1 MALSPTARQGLGLL
15 LLVLLVSTGWEAW
28 RAWQQQRAGAALA
41 QLARPGDVRMISSQT
56 CVYCARA
63 RQTLQA
69 ASVPFEECFIE
80 RDPAC
85 AADYQALGAP
95 GTPLLQVRGALQLGF
110 DPARV
115 ARALAPGG
123 PAAPRP

>member
-69 ASVPFEECFIE
+69 AGVPFEECFIE
-80 RDPAC
+80 RDAAC

-95 GTPLLQVRGALQLGF
+95 GTPLLRVRQQLQLGF
-110 DPARV
+110 HPQRV
-115 ARALAPGG
+115 AQALAEPTAT
-123 PAAPRP
+123 PPR

>member
-15 LLVLLVSTGWEAW
+15 LLMLLVSTGWEAW

-69 ASVPFEECFIE
+69 AGVPFEECFIE
-80 RDPAC
+80 RDAAC

-95 GTPLLQVRGALQLGF
+95 GTPLLRVRQQLQLGF
-110 DPARV
+110 HPQRV
-115 ARALAPGG
+115 AQALAEP
-123 PAAPRP
+123 PATPPR